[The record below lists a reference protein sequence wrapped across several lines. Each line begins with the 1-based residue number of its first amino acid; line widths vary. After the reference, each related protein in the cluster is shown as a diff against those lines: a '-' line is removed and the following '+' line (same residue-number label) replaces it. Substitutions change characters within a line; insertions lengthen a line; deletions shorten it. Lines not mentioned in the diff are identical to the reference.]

1 MTAIVTSEERSWAVV
16 GGGLL
21 GGTLALRLSEQG
33 HRVTLYERA
42 PALGGLASSFQ
53 IGDITWDRFYHVTL
67 FSDSVLRSFL
77 DQLGLEGEM
86 RWVATE
92 TALYDGGRLY
102 PVSSAADYLRL
113 PALSVVAKAR
123 IGATVLRASR
133 VKDWRPLEKVTA
145 EEWLVRWSGRPAYET
160 FWRPLLRAK
169 LGDRHGEASAA
180 FIWAI
185 IHRLYAA
192 RRAGMKQDLFG
203 YVPGGYARVL
213 DRLRRALEDQ
223 GVDVRTSSEI
233 RSVTE
238 SFGRVSVETAGSVET
253 HDAAVV
259 TTPSPI
265 AVRLIPQ
272 MAAEEREAHAS
283 ILYQGVV
290 CVSLLLD
297 RPLGGYYV
305 TNITDSDIPF
315 TGVIEMSALVDPAE
329 FGGRTLVY
337 LPKYVAPD
345 DDLFTSA
352 DVDITETFVG
362 ALTRMYPDFGESHIV
377 AAEVSR
383 ARHVLPVSTIGY
395 STRLPAIVSS
405 VAGVHVV
412 NTAHIVNGTLN
423 VNETLQLVDRVLPD
437 LLRAPVPERST

>member
-1 MTAIVTSEERSWAVV
+1 VSIEERNWAVV
-16 GGGLL
+16 GGGIL

-42 PALGGLASSFQ
+42 PALGGLAASFK

-67 FSDSVLRSFL
+67 LSDSVLRAFL
-77 DQLGLEGEM
+77 DELDLESEM

-102 PVSSAADYLRL
+102 PVSTAADYLRL
-113 PALSVVAKAR
+113 PALGPVAKAR

-133 VKDWRPLEKVTA
+133 VKDWRPLEDVTA
-145 EEWLVRWSGRPAYET
+145 EDWLVRWSGRPAYET
-160 FWRPLLRAK
+160 FWLPLLRAK
-169 LGDRHGEASAA
+169 LGDRHADASAA

-185 IHRLYAA
+185 IRRLYAA

-213 DRLRRALEDQ
+213 DRLRLALEGQ
-223 GVDVRTSSEI
+223 GIDVRTSSDVC
-233 RSVTE
+233 SVAE
-238 SFGRVSVETAGSVET
+238 SSGHIAVETATGTEM

-265 AVRLIPQ
+265 AARLIPQ
-272 MAAEEREAHAS
+272 MAPDEREAHGS

-297 RPLGGYYV
+297 RSLGGYYV
-305 TNITDSDIPF
+305 TNITDSDVPF
-315 TGVIEMSALVDPAE
+315 TGVIEMTALVDPAE
-329 FGGRTLVY
+329 FGERTLVY

-345 DDLFTSA
+345 DDLFDA
-352 DVDITETFVG
+352 PDADITHSFVE
-362 ALTRMYPDFGESHIV
+362 ALARMYPDFEGSQIV
-377 AAEVSR
+377 AAKVSR

-395 STRLPAIVSS
+395 STRLPPTDSS
-405 VAGVHVV
+405 VPGVYVI

-423 VNETLQLVDRVLPD
+423 INETLQLVDRVLPN
-437 LLRAPVPERST
+437 LLKSPVPERST

>member
-1 MTAIVTSEERSWAVV
+1 VV
-16 GGGLL
+16 GGGIL
-21 GGTLALRLSEQG
+21 GGALALRLSEYG
-33 HRVTLYERA
+33 HHVTLYERA

-53 IGDITWDRFYHVTL
+53 IGDVAWDRFYHVTL
-67 FSDSVLRSFL
+67 LSDSALRSFL
-77 DQLGLEGEM
+77 DELGLEEEM

-92 TALYDGGRLY
+92 TALYDGGKLY
-102 PVSSAADYLRL
+102 PVSSAVDYLRL
-113 PALSVVAKAR
+113 PVLSAVAKAR

-133 VKDWRPLEKVTA
+133 VKDWRPLENVA
-145 EEWLVRWSGRPAYET
+145 AADWLVRWSGRPAYEA

-169 LGDRHGEASAA
+169 LGDRHAEASAA

-192 RRAGMKQDLFG
+192 RRAGMKRDLFG

-213 DRLRRALEDQ
+213 DQLHLELENR
-223 GVDVRTSSEI
+223 GVDVRTSSVV

-238 SFGRVSVETAGSVET
+238 SSGRVSVETNGVAEI

-265 AVRLIPQ
+265 AVGLMPH
-272 MAAEEREAHAS
+272 MEPEEREAHAS
-283 ILYQGVV
+283 IMYQGIV

-305 TNITDSDIPF
+305 TNITDSGIPF
-315 TGVIEMSALVDPAE
+315 TGVIEMSALVDPTE
-329 FGGRTLVY
+329 FGGRSLVY
-337 LPKYVAPD
+337 LPKYVAPND
-345 DDLFTSA
+345 GLFDAS
-352 DVDITETFVG
+352 DGEITRTFVE
-362 ALTRMYPDFGESHIV
+362 AVAHMYPAFEESHIV

-383 ARHVLPVSTIGY
+383 ARHVLPVSTIAY
-395 STRLPAIVSS
+395 SSRLPPARSS

-423 VNETLQLVDRVLPD
+423 INETLQLVDRVLPD
-437 LLRAPVPERST
+437 LMTAPVPERST

>member
-1 MTAIVTSEERSWAVV
+1 MISEERSWAVV
-16 GGGLL
+16 GGGIL

-42 PALGGLASSFQ
+42 PTLGGLASSFQ
-53 IGDITWDRFYHVTL
+53 IGDVTWDRFYHVTL
-67 FSDSVLRSFL
+67 LSDSVLRSFL
-77 DQLGLEGEM
+77 DQLGLAGEM
-86 RWVATE
+86 RWVPTK

-102 PVSSAADYLRL
+102 PVSSAVDYLRL
-113 PALSVVAKAR
+113 PALGGVAKAR

-133 VKDWRPLEKVTA
+133 VKDWRPLEDVTA
-145 EEWLVRWSGRPAYET
+145 EDWLVRWSGRPAYET

-169 LGDRHGEASAA
+169 LGDRHGDASAA

-213 DRLRRALEDQ
+213 ERLRLALADQ
-223 GVDVRTSSEI
+223 GVDVRTSCDV

-238 SFGRVSVETAGSVET
+238 SAGRVSVETAEAAEM

-265 AVRLIPQ
+265 AMHLVPQ
-272 MAAEEREAHAS
+272 MAIEEREAHAS
-283 ILYQGVV
+283 IMYQGVV
-290 CVSLLLD
+290 CVSLLLEQ
-297 RPLGGYYV
+297 PLGGYYV

-315 TGVIEMSALVDPAE
+315 TGVIEMSALVDPVE
-329 FGGRTLVY
+329 FGGRTLIY
-337 LPKYVAPD
+337 LPKYVAPN
-345 DDLFTSA
+345 DDLFDAA
-352 DVDITETFVG
+352 DSDVTETFVG
-362 ALTRMYPDFGESHIV
+362 ALTHMYAGFDESQVV
-377 AAEVSR
+377 AARVSR

-395 STRLPAIVSS
+395 STRLPPVVSS
-405 VAGVHVV
+405 VPGVFVV

-423 VNETLQLVDRVLPD
+423 INETLQLVDRVLPD
-437 LLRAPVPERST
+437 LLKSPVSERSS

>member
-1 MTAIVTSEERSWAVV
+1 MDSEEHSWAVV
-16 GGGLL
+16 GGGIL
-21 GGTLALRLSEQG
+21 GGTIALRLAEQG
-33 HRVTLYERA
+33 HRVTLHERA

-53 IGDITWDRFYHVTL
+53 IADVTWDRFYHVTL
-67 FSDSVLRSFL
+67 LSDSVLRSFL
-77 DQLGLEGEM
+77 DELGLEEEM
-86 RWVATE
+86 RWVATA
-92 TALYDGGRLY
+92 TALYDGRRLY

-113 PALSVVAKAR
+113 PALSVAAKPR

-133 VKDWRPLEKVTA
+133 VRNWRPLEEVTA
-145 EEWLVRWSGRPAYET
+145 ENWLVRWSGRAAYET

-169 LGDRHGEASAA
+169 LGDRHEDASAA

-185 IHRLYAA
+185 IDRLYAA
-192 RRAGMKQDLFG
+192 RRAGIKQDLFG

-213 DRLRRALEDQ
+213 DRLRFALEER
-223 GVDVRTSSEI
+223 GVDVRTSSDV

-238 SFGRVSVETAGSVET
+238 SSGRVAVETAGAAEV

-259 TTPSPI
+259 TTPSPL

-272 MAAEEREAHAS
+272 MAAEEREAHLS

-329 FGGRTLVY
+329 FGARSLVY
-337 LPKYVAPD
+337 LPKYVAPNDGLFNAAD
-345 DDLFTSA
+345 DD
-352 DVDITETFVG
+352 ITGAFVE
-362 ALTRMYPDFGESHIV
+362 ALACMYSDFDASNVV
-377 AAEVSR
+377 AAQVSR

-395 STRLPAIVSS
+395 STRLPPMNSS
-405 VAGVHVV
+405 VAGVYVV

-423 VNETLQLVDRVLPD
+423 INETLQLVDRVLPD
-437 LLRAPVPERST
+437 LLTDRVLERTT